1 MSVTSNNNSLTKDTS
16 APDGEEV
23 YQSKSTL
30 KKFDNPDNT
39 NTGKQATIITKINI
53 KSGDIDIFE
62 NVTSGGL
69 TIPVKIRTVKSDGT
83 KDNIWNSDRNK
94 QFFDS
99 SKSHTKEQLKN
110 LVSQVRQAA
119 LPIAKKE
126 LPESQFD
133 ALKKT
138 EGMKSTANTTTIDE
152 NQEAPAVSD
161 AESGLSSSSAAYAQ
175 TKRKVPRGK
184 REPYRYPKAV
194 PELGYDFI
202 RIKSYKYKA
211 GGRESLKLGN
221 RDSAKE
227 RLIKNNEVQ
236 ETIILPM
243 QPNFS
248 ESNAVSWGGD
258 NLNPL
263 KMMGAGFAS
272 GVIQAMGDAADATDA
287 FKKSRDTIKST
298 FTNLGNDVSAII
310 DDSASGRA
318 LVAYFAGQAVGANIL
333 GRSAG
338 VTLNPNLEL
347 LFNGPNL
354 RTFSFN
360 FRFTPRS
367 KEESEEVREIIRVF
381 KKNMAVQR
389 SDSNLFLLTP
399 NIFTLEYIY
408 NAKGNNAGQIHPYL
422 NIFKPMAMT
431 NLNVNY
437 TPDGSYMT
445 YNSTGSL
452 TQYDLQMSFGEI
464 EPIYADE
471 YGDEDNSQK
480 GDFNKPINMGY

>member
-1 MSVTSNNNSLTKDTS
+1 MSVLSNNNSLTKDTS

-30 KKFDNPDNT
+30 KKFDNPDNIT
-39 NTGKQATIITKINI
+39 TGKQATIITKINL

-69 TIPVKIRTVKSDGT
+69 TIPVKIRTIKSDGT
-83 KDNIWNSDRNK
+83 KDNIWNPDRNK

-110 LVSQVRQAA
+110 LISQVRQAA

-126 LPESQFD
+126 LPQSEFD

-138 EGMKSTANTTTIDE
+138 EGMKSTANTTTIDP
-152 NQEAPAVSD
+152 NSD
-161 AESGLSSSSAAYAQ
+161 ALTGLTQSSPVYSQS
-175 TKRKVPRGK
+175 KRKVPRGK
-184 REPYRYPKAV
+184 SEPYRYPKTV

-221 RDSAKE
+221 RLSAKE

-272 GVIQAMGDAADATDA
+272 GAIEA
-287 FKKSRDTIKST
+287 
-298 FTNLGNDVSAII
+298 LGNIGTSQAGAIIGNTFEQLGKDVSAILN
-310 DDSASGRA
+310 DPTSGKA
-318 LVAYFAGQAVGANIL
+318 LIAYFAGQAVGANIL

-408 NAKGNNAGQIHPYL
+408 NSQGNNSGQIHPYL

-471 YGDEDNSQK
+471 YGDEDNSEG

>member
-1 MSVTSNNNSLTKDTS
+1 MSVLSNNNSLTKDTS

-30 KKFDNPDNT
+30 KKFDNPDNIT
-39 NTGKQATIITKINI
+39 TGKQATIITKINL

-69 TIPVKIRTVKSDGT
+69 TIPVKIRTIKSDGT
-83 KDNIWNSDRNK
+83 KDNIWNPDRNK

-110 LVSQVRQAA
+110 LISQVRQAA

-126 LPESQFD
+126 LPQSEFD

-138 EGMKSTANTTTIDE
+138 EGMKSTANTTTIDP
-152 NQEAPAVSD
+152 NSD
-161 AESGLSSSSAAYAQ
+161 ALTGLTQSSPVYSQS
-175 TKRKVPRGK
+175 KRKVPRGK
-184 REPYRYPKAV
+184 SEPYRYPKTV

-221 RDSAKE
+221 RLSAKE

-248 ESNAVSWGGD
+248 ESNAVSWGGEK
-258 NLNPL
+258 LNPL

-272 GVIQAMGDAADATDA
+272 GAIEALGSIGTGNAGA
-287 FKKSRDTIKST
+287 IIGST
-298 FTNLGNDVSAII
+298 LEELGENASAILN
-310 DDSASGRA
+310 DPTSGRA
-318 LVAYFAGQAVGANIL
+318 LIAYFAGQAVGANIL

-367 KEESEEVREIIRVF
+367 KDESEEVREIIRVF

-408 NAKGNNAGQIHPYL
+408 NSQGNNSGQIHPYL

-471 YGDEDNSQK
+471 YGDEDNSEG